1 MKKIMNLVIGGI
13 QNKIFNLV
21 LVTTILIM
29 AAYLAVILVQ
39 SNKLTTL
46 VGQTNEKQQEA
57 VSEISSNAMN
67 QIISGSL
74 GKNTELEAEYSDSSF
89 AELKSKVTMISDYA
103 EKLYSAPGS
112 YAGVPVSLP
121 DAKNDGKVSTQ
132 IVYNKGV
139 NVNSA
144 EISREISLLGNLSDM
159 MESMFNSSEQINSF
173 FIASPAEFA
182 LITDDRAGSKFDE
195 NGNIINVDICSRSW
209 YTNAVKEGK
218 VYFSE
223 VEKDSFTDKIGI
235 VCSIPV
241 YVDDKLVAVAG
252 ADLFLDSMEQT
263 INSSDQNGSFTCVV
277 NQNGHVIFSPKKS
290 GLFMVETVETASDLR
305 KSENTDLAKFVTDS
319 FKENID
325 ARIVNI
331 DGTEYY
337 VTGSPMKT
345 VGWAMLSLVEKS
357 ATDQLMNTINKSYED
372 ISDDAVAQ
380 FRENMSKA
388 KVTIIIL
395 LIAVFILSIA
405 YALILGKR
413 IVKPLEKMTRRV
425 AAIGGDDLLFKMEKD
440 YETGDEIEVLAKSFA
455 DLSAKTLR
463 YVDEVKKVT
472 SEKER
477 IGAELDIAGKIQSGM
492 LPNIYPAFPERPEFD
507 IYATMTAAKEVGGDF
522 YDFFLI
528 DDDHL
533 AVVMADVS
541 GKGVPAALFMMASKI
556 LISNYSSIEKTSPA
570 HILELVNEQ
579 ICKNNPADLFVTV
592 WLGILEI
599 STGRLKAANA
609 GHEFP
614 CVKRAG
620 GEFELFKDKHGF
632 VVGGMDGTKY
642 KEYDI
647 MLGKN
652 DFIFLYTDG
661 VPEATNA
668 ENQLFGTDNMLRALN
683 LNPDARPDEILSNV
697 HSEVNKFVKDAP
709 QFDDLT
715 MLCLEMLQ

>member
-29 AAYLAVILVQ
+29 AVYLAVILVQ

-74 GKNTELEAEYSDSSF
+74 GKNTELEAEYSDRGF
-89 AELKSKVTMISDYA
+89 AELKSMVSMISDYA
-103 EKLYSAPGS
+103 EKLYSDPGS

-132 IVYNKGV
+132 IVYNRGV

-144 EISREISLLGNLSDM
+144 EISREIALLGNLSDM

-195 NGNIINVDICSRSW
+195 NGNIINVDICARSW

-218 VYFSE
+218 IYFSE

-263 INSSDQNGSFTCVV
+263 INSSDQNGGFTCVV
-277 NQNGHVIFSPKKS
+277 NHNGHVIFSPKKS

-305 KSENTDLAKFVTDS
+305 KSENTDLAKFVADS
-319 FKENID
+319 FKENTD
-325 ARIVNI
+325 ARIIKI

-357 ATDQLMNTINKSYED
+357 ATDQLMNTLNKSYED

-380 FRENMSKA
+380 FRDNMSKA

-395 LIAVFILSIA
+395 LIAVFMLSIA
-405 YALILGKR
+405 NALILGKR

-455 DLSAKTLR
+455 DISAKTLR

-683 LNPDARPDEILSNV
+683 LAPDARPDEILANV
-697 HSEVNKFVKDAP
+697 HGEVNKFVKDAP